1 MTSLNTGAPHFK
13 SVMKQHRHANYTLPK
28 VLNEFI
34 DNVIKKTNDIRI
46 STQVDD
52 TEKLQEVR
60 VSDNYIYGFDN
71 LDLEGVNNPFNMGH
85 IKASHDDD
93 AETSEFGVGMKAG
106 ALSAANQLNVY
117 TRIKDS
123 NGNHK
128 YVEVICDFIRMS
140 NETDV
145 NASYNPRIKYI
156 SYEEYKE
163 QHPFEYG
170 STLILSKIRDCIYSK
185 TTHNEIT
192 TDLSNSIAETYSRFI
207 SCGRNIYV
215 NNILLQ
221 PKYEFFEDS
230 KCEPFTISKDLFIL
244 EKAGI
249 TLYLI
254 RKTKEMSVWQEFN
267 QDTSKWIKLKEH
279 SDGLK
284 YINELLKSGYRYVY
298 AACNDEGACMQI
310 NTTFTFYSD
319 KFHTRHKGSEPEL
332 PEDCVYIYKDDRN
345 YGRQSLLKHNNGIHN
360 YTLHE
365 IDFVSKKL
373 GKDLGITFNKEIL
386 MNGTNDL
393 IVSIKAALVD
403 SREDFS
409 ADTSVKKNTDLC
421 EKAIKKGLIDLMTC
435 PETKLSAHHRSLR
448 IEASSKSGSKLP
460 SVVSIKPN
468 KSISKHNV
476 VPQIPSVNPNIIS
489 DIDIDQ
495 TSHNTSSVTDSVT
508 DSVSDS
514 VSELSVNLEDD
525 IIFTPHNSPNNIPNI
540 ITDIYEHIET
550 NDPIENIEDIED
562 RKRRTII
569 IMDYLQKSI
578 SGLNDDVLSDQ
589 VLSIIEGIFK

>member
-1 MTSLNTGAPHFK
+1 
-13 SVMKQHRHANYTLPK
+13 
-28 VLNEFI
+28 
-34 DNVIKKTNDIRI
+34 
-46 STQVDD
+46 
-52 TEKLQEVR
+52 
-60 VSDNYIYGFDN
+60 
-71 LDLEGVNNPFNMGH
+71 
-85 IKASHDDD
+85 
-93 AETSEFGVGMKAG
+93 
-106 ALSAANQLNVY
+106 
-117 TRIKDS
+117 
-123 NGNHK
+123 
-128 YVEVICDFIRMS
+128 
-140 NETDV
+140 
-145 NASYNPRIKYI
+145 
-156 SYEEYKE
+156 
-163 QHPFEYG
+163 
-170 STLILSKIRDCIYSK
+170 
-185 TTHNEIT
+185 
-192 TDLSNSIAETYSRFI
+192 
-207 SCGRNIYV
+207 
-215 NNILLQ
+215 
-221 PKYEFFEDS
+221 
-230 KCEPFTISKDLFIL
+230 
-244 EKAGI
+244 
-249 TLYLI
+249 
-254 RKTKEMSVWQEFN
+254 MSVWQEFN

-448 IEASSKSGSKLP
+448 IEASSKTGSKLP

-468 KSISKHNV
+468 F
-476 VPQIPSVNPNIIS
+476 Q
-489 DIDIDQ
+489 
-495 TSHNTSSVTDSVT
+495 
-508 DSVSDS
+508 
-514 VSELSVNLEDD
+514 L
-525 IIFTPHNSPNNIPNI
+525 
-540 ITDIYEHIET
+540 
-550 NDPIENIEDIED
+550 
-562 RKRRTII
+562 
-569 IMDYLQKSI
+569 
-578 SGLNDDVLSDQ
+578 
-589 VLSIIEGIFK
+589 